1 MLRCTLPRTCPCA
14 YTCPCHTFR
23 SHQLHP
29 TNTPTNTLTS
39 KLEERVVEAKK
50 KFFDILRAN
59 GWPSAEAKTEVKRWR
74 IWAKARP
81 PDVGGSW
88 EGRSRIFMDSPAGKR
103 YDSWKDLERMY
114 QRQNLPP
121 RGKDKS
127 GKRKLWTGPHEPIPE
142 RQRAPAVVTTAT
154 YCAATGV
161 SLPPVAPFLAKLR
174 EQLTVTCAR
183 FPGSPQFRLPQA
195 SPLA

>member
-1 MLRCTLPRTCPCA
+1 MLSCTLPRTCRCA

-29 TNTPTNTLTS
+29 TNTPTNMLTS

-59 GWPSAEAKTEVKRWR
+59 GWPSAEAKTEVRLGRDHGRWVRRSGQGRGGLRKSRKSPSYTSLTLSLSLSLSLSRSLSSRPLSRVRVLSHLPSQVKRWR

-103 YDSWKDLERMY
+103 YDR
-114 QRQNLPP
+114 
-121 RGKDKS
+121 
-127 GKRKLWTGPHEPIPE
+127 
-142 RQRAPAVVTTAT
+142 
-154 YCAATGV
+154 
-161 SLPPVAPFLAKLR
+161 
-174 EQLTVTCAR
+174 
-183 FPGSPQFRLPQA
+183 
-195 SPLA
+195 